1 MNKKKKLILVESE
14 MVNPKGHFLNN
25 LIETTYSFNK
35 KFDVQWIL
43 NKNFTNEGTFL
54 PKVKIYKNIHS
65 NIFKRKE
72 YKLFYFIEEFFL
84 FFVNILQIIYFS
96 FLFLFLNKNK
106 FIPFFNALKSNY
118 FLLPRY
124 FKTFYQIYKKLKL
137 TDNDHVFF
145 QTARR
150 KDISLINFLI
160 KMDKNHPKF
169 HIRVMLPPKERFKG
183 FFYYLRSIDKELKN
197 KRAFIYLWSD
207 FNFKTFLKKSLSKKG
222 IFKSNIPW
230 SFYSRKFKKKNHTIG
245 YLGDARKARGFHL
258 LPQIIDNLLKKNKS
272 LKFLIQFSK
281 ISDDLYNTRD
291 ELYKRS
297 IKNKQIKIIEKYVD
311 YKQFTDH
318 LKEIDIMPILHES
331 KEINKVTSGTMYT
344 CIPYEIPM
352 VVPKGT
358 TFMNKVL
365 KQKSYEKAHNV
376 KDFTNKILKIS
387 HNYRFYLKNIKHN
400 SKILKKILDNDALK
414 KNIL

>member
-1 MNKKKKLILVESE
+1 MNKKRKLILVESE
-14 MVNPKGHFLNN
+14 MKNPKGHFLNN
-25 LIETTYSFNK
+25 LIETTFSFNK

-43 NKNFTNEGTFL
+43 NKKFDSKGTFL
-54 PKVKIYKNIHS
+54 PRVKIFKNVHS

-72 YKLFYFIEEFFL
+72 NKLFYFLEELFL
-84 FFVNILQIIYFS
+84 FFINIFQLIYFS
-96 FLFLFLNKNK
+96 FFFLQKRK
-106 FIPFFNALKSNY
+106 FPQYFKALKSNY

-124 FKTFYQIYKKLKL
+124 FKTFYQIYAKLKL
-137 TDNDHVFF
+137 TPADHIFF

-160 KMDKNHPKF
+160 KMDENHPKF

-183 FFYYLRSIDKELKN
+183 FFYYLRSIDEELKN

-207 FNFKTFLKKSLSKKG
+207 FTFKTFLQKSLSKKG

-230 SFYSRKFKKKNHTIG
+230 SFYSRKLKKKNHTIG

-258 LPQIIDNLLKKNKS
+258 LPQIIDELFKKDKS
-272 LKFLIQFSK
+272 FNFLIQFSK
-281 ISDDLYNTRD
+281 ITEDLHNIRD
-291 ELYKRS
+291 ELYIRS
-297 IKNKQIKIIEKYVD
+297 KKNKKIRIIEKYVD
-311 YKQFTDH
+311 YKQFTNY

-331 KEINKVTSGTMYT
+331 EEINKITSGTMYT

-352 VVPKGT
+352 IVPKGT
-358 TFMNKVL
+358 TFMKKVL
-365 KQKSYEKAHNV
+365 NHKSYEKAHNV

-387 HNYRFYLKNIKHN
+387 KKYRFYLINIKKN